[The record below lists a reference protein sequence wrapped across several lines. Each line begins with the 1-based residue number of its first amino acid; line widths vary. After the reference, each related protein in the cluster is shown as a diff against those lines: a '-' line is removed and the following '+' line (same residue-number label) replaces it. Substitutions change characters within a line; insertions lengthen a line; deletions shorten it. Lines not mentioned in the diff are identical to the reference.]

1 MLHLLNLPSL
11 PNQLSQLSQLS
22 QLKRHVVLMSLGAF
36 RIRALVVFQML
47 VTPVKKHTQTVL
59 VGIVCRAV
67 VTVILLTL
75 LFCLGELLLLAL
87 GSVALQGLLLV
98 LSLAQL
104 VVQ

>member
-1 MLHLLNLPSL
+1 MFHLLNLPSL

-36 RIRALVVFQML
+36 RIRALVVFQMS
-47 VTPVKKHTQTVL
+47 VTPVEKHTQTVL

-67 VTVILLTL
+67 VTVTLLTL
-75 LFCLGELLLLAL
+75 LFCLGELLQLAL
-87 GSVALQGLLLV
+87 GSVALQGLLLG
-98 LSLAQL
+98 LLPTQL